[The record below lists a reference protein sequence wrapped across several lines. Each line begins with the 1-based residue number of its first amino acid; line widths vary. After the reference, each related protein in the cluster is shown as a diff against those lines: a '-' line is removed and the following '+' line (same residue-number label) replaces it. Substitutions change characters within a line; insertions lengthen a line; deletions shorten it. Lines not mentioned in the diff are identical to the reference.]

1 IKSLLND
8 ASITTAHIRVNA
20 AQSKLVLLENFN
32 ENYSQCLRLLVKLQL
47 IGMSS
52 SSMEILEE
60 TTVEVESSKKNK
72 GKQPKTRKRRSPVWL
87 EFDQQKLKKESRRKT
102 CKPYLEKK
110 SKSQTHIT
118 FEGGDVNKMM
128 AWKFDQNKSKRAL
141 AHMIVVDELP
151 FSFVKNSGF
160 RHFQRINQPLFDIP
174 CRGTITKECLTMYQE
189 EKNKLRETL
198 QKNIGRV
205 SLTTDGW
212 TSGKKKS
219 YMALTA
225 HFIDNEW
232 NLVKKVLNFRKLD
245 GHRGIDIGKGVESCL
260 NEWGFDN
267 VLSISVDNASANDSA
282 IDFMKMILE
291 KNYNCLLK
299 GKWMHIRCAAHVINL
314 IVQDGMKKVDN
325 SIEGIRCAVK
335 WIKKSGTRIEK
346 FTKCAQSSRGVI
358 ALKIDTLISPTRI
371 SGTKYVTSHTLVNE
385 LATIRDL
392 LRKQLDCE
400 IHDEPPVDKHL
411 YDIAK
416 AMQPK
421 FDKYYCEVENMNL
434 LVYFAFVLD
443 PRNKYDF
450 LDVIMEDH
458 YGREG
463 LSVVTK
469 KISYIKDEL
478 KLFFKYYV
486 RIHAP
491 SSTTS
496 STFGKRQRTTD
507 TSDEPDH
514 GDMLRR
520 RMKRVA
526 SESVFSTSGRVLDS
540 YRSSL
545 GDKTIECLICTQD
558 WLRVG
563 LNPEKEEDMDTIAQI
578 EKALMEQEVPD
589 LGYVTSL
596 SEDNNKDVYLLA
608 STGVYRIA
616 APSRC
621 GIPGKFDL
629 MIALGLKCMWQLDGK
644 SSPPDE

>member
-1 IKSLLND
+1 MCKHCGELYLC
-8 ASITTAHIRVNA
+8 H
-20 AQSKLVLLENFN
+20 
-32 ENYSQCLRLLVKLQL
+32 
-47 IGMSS
+47 
-52 SSMEILEE
+52 
-60 TTVEVESSKKNK
+60 
-72 GKQPKTRKRRSPVWL
+72 TRKHGISNLKNHL
-87 EFDQQKLKKESRRKT
+87 ER

-128 AWKFDQNKSKRAL
+128 AWKFDQNKSKMDL

-151 FSFVKNSGF
+151 FSFVRNLGF
-160 RHFQRINQPLFDIP
+160 RHFQRINQPQFDIP

-212 TSGKKKS
+212 ISGKQKS
-219 YMALTA
+219 YMALIA
-225 HFIDNEW
+225 HFIDINW

-245 GHRGIDIGKGVESCL
+245 GHCGINIGKGVESCL
-260 NEWGFDN
+260 NEWCFDN
-267 VLSISVDNASANDSA
+267 VLLISVDNASVNDSA

-325 SIEGIRCAVK
+325 SIEEVAHVYEDAFASYDLEDLDFGNHIRSK
-335 WIKKSGTRIEK
+335 EI
-346 FTKCAQSSRGVI
+346 
-358 ALKIDTLISPTRI
+358 TLRI
-371 SGTKYVTSHTLVNE
+371 SRTKYVTSHGLVNE

-400 IHDEPPVDKHL
+400 IHDEQPVDEHL

-450 LDVIMEDH
+450 LDVIMEDDC
-458 YGREG
+458 GREG

-469 KISYIKDEL
+469 KISYIKDEQ
-478 KLFFKYYV
+478 KCFFEDYV
-486 RIHAP
+486 CIHAP

-496 STFGKRQRTTD
+496 STLGKRQMTTD

-520 RMKRVA
+520 RMKRGQSFNSSISELDKYVGEVCEPFDKSVHFDILQCWKVNSQRFPILSLMSRDLVAIPISTVA
-526 SESVFSTSGRVLDS
+526 SESVFSTIGRVLDS

-563 LNPEKEEDMDTIAQI
+563 LNPEKEEDIDTIAQI
-578 EKALMEQEVPD
+578 EK
-589 LGYVTSL
+589 GTFI
-596 SEDNNKDVYLLA
+596 YL
-608 STGVYRIA
+608 
-616 APSRC
+616 
-621 GIPGKFDL
+621 
-629 MIALGLKCMWQLDGK
+629 
-644 SSPPDE
+644 

>member
-1 IKSLLND
+1 
-8 ASITTAHIRVNA
+8 
-20 AQSKLVLLENFN
+20 
-32 ENYSQCLRLLVKLQL
+32 
-47 IGMSS
+47 
-52 SSMEILEE
+52 
-60 TTVEVESSKKNK
+60 
-72 GKQPKTRKRRSPVWL
+72 
-87 EFDQQKLKKESRRKT
+87 
-102 CKPYLEKK
+102 
-110 SKSQTHIT
+110 
-118 FEGGDVNKMM
+118 
-128 AWKFDQNKSKRAL
+128 
-141 AHMIVVDELP
+141 
-151 FSFVKNSGF
+151 
-160 RHFQRINQPLFDIP
+160 
-174 CRGTITKECLTMYQE
+174 MYQE

-245 GHRGIDIGKGVESCL
+245 GHRGINIGKKVESCL

-299 GKWMHIRCAAHVINL
+299 GEWMHIR
-314 IVQDGMKKVDN
+314 
-325 SIEGIRCAVK
+325 STT
-335 WIKKSGTRIEK
+335 TR
-346 FTKCAQSSRGVI
+346 
-358 ALKIDTLISPTRI
+358 
-371 SGTKYVTSHTLVNE
+371 H
-385 LATIRDL
+385 DL

-421 FDKYYCEVENMNL
+421 FDKCYCEVENMNL

-458 YGREG
+458 YKREG

-478 KLFFKYYV
+478 KLFFEDYV
-486 RIHAP
+486 CIHAP

-496 STFGKRQRTTD
+496 STLGKRQRTTD
-507 TSDEPDH
+507 TSDEPGH

-520 RMKRVA
+520 RMKRGQSSNSSISDLDKYVGEVCEPFDKSVHFDILEWWKVNSQRFPILSLMARDLLAIPISTVA
-526 SESVFSTSGRVLDS
+526 SESVS
-540 YRSSL
+540 
-545 GDKTIECLICTQD
+545 
-558 WLRVG
+558 
-563 LNPEKEEDMDTIAQI
+563 
-578 EKALMEQEVPD
+578 
-589 LGYVTSL
+589 VTPP
-596 SEDNNKDVYLLA
+596 NWV
-608 STGVYRIA
+608 A
-616 APSRC
+616 A
-621 GIPGKFDL
+621 
-629 MIALGLKCMWQLDGK
+629 
-644 SSPPDE
+644 E

>member
-1 IKSLLND
+1 M
-8 ASITTAHIRVNA
+8 
-20 AQSKLVLLENFN
+20 
-32 ENYSQCLRLLVKLQL
+32 CLHCGELYLCH
-47 IGMSS
+47 
-52 SSMEILEE
+52 
-60 TTVEVESSKKNK
+60 
-72 GKQPKTRKRRSPVWL
+72 TRKHGISNLKNHL
-87 EFDQQKLKKESRRKT
+87 ER
-102 CKPYLEKK
+102 CKPYLEKQ

-151 FSFVKNSGF
+151 FSFVRNSGF
-160 RHFQRINQPLFDIP
+160 RHFQRINQPEFDIL

-212 TSGKKKS
+212 TSGKQKS

-232 NLVKKVLNFRKLD
+232 NLVKKV
-245 GHRGIDIGKGVESCL
+245 
-260 NEWGFDN
+260 
-267 VLSISVDNASANDSA
+267 DNASVNDSA

-291 KNYNCLLK
+291 KSYNCLLK
-299 GKWMHIRCAAHVINL
+299 GKWMHIRFAAHVINL

-325 SIEGIRCAVK
+325 SIKSIRCAVK
-335 WIKKSGTRIEK
+335 WIKNLGTRIEK
-346 FTKCAQSSRGVI
+346 WNSTYAMLEVAHVYEDAFARYDLEDVDFGNHIRSKGHSVPTSNDWTKAKKLCHF
-358 ALKIDTLISPTRI
+358 LKAFYEITLRI
-371 SGTKYVTSHTLVNE
+371 SGTKYVTSHALVNE

-400 IHDEPPVDKHL
+400 IHDEQPVDEHL

-458 YGREG
+458 YRREG

-478 KLFFKYYV
+478 KLFFEDYV

-496 STFGKRQRTTD
+496 STLGKRQRTTD

-520 RMKRVA
+520 RMKRGQSSSSSISELDKYVGEVCEPFDKSVHFDILQWWKVNSQRFPILSLMARDLLAIPISTVA
-526 SESVFSTSGRVLDS
+526 SELVFSTSGRVLDS

-563 LNPEKEEDMDTIAQI
+563 LNLEKEEDMDTIAQI
-578 EKALMEQEVPD
+578 EKALMEQEGHLV
-589 LGYVTSL
+589 
-596 SEDNNKDVYLLA
+596 
-608 STGVYRIA
+608 
-616 APSRC
+616 
-621 GIPGKFDL
+621 
-629 MIALGLKCMWQLDGK
+629 
-644 SSPPDE
+644 